1 MSRRSHDL
9 PGSAGKRHAGPRAA
23 GGTFQKCTEL
33 AGCEMHKSFLILFAM
48 RCFLW
53 KAVCSETG
61 LYRLGRGQ
69 QKRSERNLAG
79 ALLHSGRGG
88 WKRAVFLIL
97 AGRDSL
103 TRQVRTVGGTSL
115 ATYFI
120 KVVGEAPTGR
130 SRRLIVTEHGIS

>member
-53 KAVCSETG
+53 KAVCSETSP
-61 LYRLGRGQ
+61 YRLGRGQ

-79 ALLHSGRGG
+79 ALLHLVGG
-88 WKRAVFLIL
+88 QWKRAIAAPRQWPTQLQERARL
-97 AGRDSL
+97 A
-103 TRQVRTVGGTSL
+103 
-115 ATYFI
+115 
-120 KVVGEAPTGR
+120 
-130 SRRLIVTEHGIS
+130 

>member
-1 MSRRSHDL
+1 MSRRSQDL

-33 AGCEMHKSFLILFAM
+33 AGCEMHKSFLFLFAM

-79 ALLHSGRGG
+79 ALLHSEGGGR
-88 WKRAVFLIL
+88 KRA
-97 AGRDSL
+97 SY
-103 TRQVRTVGGTSL
+103 GTSS
-115 ATYFI
+115 
-120 KVVGEAPTGR
+120 APYLTLKYEGKEQCGKPCP
-130 SRRLIVTEHGIS
+130 LCG